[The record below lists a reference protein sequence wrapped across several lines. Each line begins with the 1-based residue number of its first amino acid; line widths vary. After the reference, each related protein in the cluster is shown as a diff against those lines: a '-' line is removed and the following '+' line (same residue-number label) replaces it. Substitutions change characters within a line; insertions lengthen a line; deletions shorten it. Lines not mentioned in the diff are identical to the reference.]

1 MQNNKLWFQSLI
13 TCQMHCQI
21 SSNVAAGDREVSKT
35 QDHSDSMTRKEMD
48 TKTARQN
55 HELKMFFHRK
65 QILFSYL

>member
-1 MQNNKLWFQSLI
+1 
-13 TCQMHCQI
+13 MHCQI